1 MTLAARAESP
11 CERRGLRYSMP
22 MDASPPRPRRTRPDA
37 ETKDEIILVKYA
49 AALHA
54 TYQVRALA
62 DRARREGKQ
71 LVLLVPRGF
80 RPANSLQLLLAND
93 PELIRI
99 ERR

>member
-1 MTLAARAESP
+1 
-11 CERRGLRYSMP
+11 
-22 MDASPPRPRRTRPDA
+22 MDSRPARPRRARADA

-54 TYQVRALA
+54 TYQVRTLA
-62 DRARREGKQ
+62 ERAIHEGKK

-80 RPANSLQLLLAND
+80 RPAGSLQLLIANN

-99 ERR
+99 VAR

>member
-1 MTLAARAESP
+1 MRVLRRKLLAESRLRYARA
-11 CERRGLRYSMP
+11 
-22 MDASPPRPRRTRPDA
+22 MDARLPRRTRPDA

-54 TYQVRALA
+54 TYQVRTLA
-62 DRARREGKQ
+62 ERAQREGKQ
-71 LVLLVPRGF
+71 LVLLVPKGF
-80 RPANSLQLLLAND
+80 RPANSLQLLIANN

>member
-1 MTLAARAESP
+1 VTPAQ
-11 CERRGLRYSMP
+11 
-22 MDASPPRPRRTRPDA
+22 PRPRRTRPDA

-62 DRARREGKQ
+62 ERAQREGKQ

-80 RPANSLQLLLAND
+80 RPANSLQLLIANNPD
-93 PELIRI
+93 LIRI

>member
-1 MTLAARAESP
+1 
-11 CERRGLRYSMP
+11 
-22 MDASPPRPRRTRPDA
+22 MDSRPARPRRARADA

-54 TYQVRALA
+54 TYQVRILA
-62 DRARREGKQ
+62 ERAIHEGKK

-80 RPANSLQLLLAND
+80 RPAGSLQLLIANN

-99 ERR
+99 VAR

>member
-1 MTLAARAESP
+1 MNEPDVTP
-11 CERRGLRYSMP
+11 C
-22 MDASPPRPRRTRPDA
+22 ASRPDA
-37 ETKDEIILVKYA
+37 ETERDIVLVKYA

-54 TYQVRALA
+54 TGQVKALLE
-62 DRARREGKQ
+62 RARREGKQ

-80 RPANSLQLLLAND
+80 RPASTLQLLIAND